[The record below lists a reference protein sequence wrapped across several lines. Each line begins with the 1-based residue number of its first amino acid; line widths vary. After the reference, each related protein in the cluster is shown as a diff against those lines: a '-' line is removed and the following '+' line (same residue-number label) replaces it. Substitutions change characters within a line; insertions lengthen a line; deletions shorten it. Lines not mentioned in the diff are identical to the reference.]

1 MRSSII
7 SGIFRNVSTQWG
19 NHMTGNRREFLKK
32 TLSLSASCF
41 AWLVSPAA
49 LADWKSENFIP
60 GKLDDSLKRL
70 FQEHKITES
79 RKIEIKIPQIAENGA
94 VVPITVSSSLADVR
108 AVSILVAKNPVPLA
122 ARFEL
127 SPDLDPFV
135 SARLKMAETSDVIV
149 IAETGTGLY
158 SARELVKVT
167 IGGCGG

>member
-1 MRSSII
+1 MA
-7 SGIFRNVSTQWG
+7 
-19 NHMTGNRREFLKK
+19 GNRREFLKK
-32 TLSLSASCF
+32 TLSLSIACY
-41 AWLVSPAA
+41 AWLVSPPARTE
-49 LADWKSENFIP
+49 WKAENFTP

-70 FQEHKITES
+70 FKEQKITET
-79 RKIEIKIPQIAENGA
+79 RQIEIKIPQIAENGA

-108 AVSILVAKNPVPLA
+108 AVSILVAKNPVLLA

-135 SARLKMAETSDVIV
+135 SARLKMAETSEVIV
-149 IAETGTGLY
+149 IAETGAGLY

>member
-1 MRSSII
+1 
-7 SGIFRNVSTQWG
+7 
-19 NHMTGNRREFLKK
+19 MTGNRREFLKK
-32 TLSLSASCF
+32 NLAFGAYTAISALG
-41 AWLVSPAA
+41 WLVSPTA
-49 LADWKSENFIP
+49 LADWKAENFTP

-70 FQEHKITES
+70 FQDRKITET
-79 RKIEIKIPQIAENGA
+79 RQIEIKIPKIAENGA

-149 IAETGTGLY
+149 IAETGAGLF